1 MVEFR
6 QSTQKMRTELAKTLD
21 PELELHDPGV
31 LSYALHYMYQS
42 VDGIS
47 LRRDMVEMRQ
57 STQKMRTK
65 LANTLDPELE
75 LHDPAFMSYA
85 LH

>member
-6 QSTQKMRTELAKTLD
+6 QSTLKMRTDLVKTLD
-21 PELELHDPGV
+21 
-31 LSYALHYMYQS
+31 S
-42 VDGIS
+42 
-47 LRRDMVEMRQ
+47 
-57 STQKMRTK
+57 
-65 LANTLDPELE
+65 ELE

>member
-1 MVEFR
+1 
-6 QSTQKMRTELAKTLD
+6 
-21 PELELHDPGV
+21 
-31 LSYALHYMYQS
+31 MYQS

-47 LRRDMVEMRQ
+47 QGRDMVEMRQ
-57 STQKMRTK
+57 SIQKMRTK
-65 LANTLDPELE
+65 LAKTLDPELE

>member
-1 MVEFR
+1 
-6 QSTQKMRTELAKTLD
+6 
-21 PELELHDPGV
+21 
-31 LSYALHYMYQS
+31 MYQS

-57 STQKMRTK
+57 STQKMRTD
-65 LANTLDPELE
+65 LAKTLDSELE
-75 LHDPAFMSYA
+75 LHDSAFMSYE